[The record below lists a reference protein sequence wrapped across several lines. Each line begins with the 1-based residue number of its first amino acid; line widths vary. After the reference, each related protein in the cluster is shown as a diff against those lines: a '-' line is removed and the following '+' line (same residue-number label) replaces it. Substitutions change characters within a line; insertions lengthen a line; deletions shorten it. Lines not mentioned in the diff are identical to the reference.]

1 MRVKDIHSGLA
12 IPMIWD
18 RLFDYSN
25 KGTVWVVGVNKNILN
40 EYGFKVLNC
49 RRMRWY
55 LWRYEI
61 DKMDFENF
69 LAANNLPILSYGMGY

>member
-1 MRVKDIHSGLA
+1 MRVKDIPSGLI

-18 RLFDYSN
+18 RLIDRGD
-25 KGTVWVVGVNKNILN
+25 KDTVWVVGVNKSVLH

-49 RRMRWY
+49 VQMRWY
-55 LWRYEI
+55 VWRYEI